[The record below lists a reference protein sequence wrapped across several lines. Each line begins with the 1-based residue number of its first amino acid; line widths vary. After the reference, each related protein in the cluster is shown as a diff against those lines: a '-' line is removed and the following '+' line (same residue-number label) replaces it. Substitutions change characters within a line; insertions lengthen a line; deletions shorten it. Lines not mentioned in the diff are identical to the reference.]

1 MLFRSTFRTYYGP
14 VQKAFNAVGATR
26 EEALAADLIRLVQQ
40 FNRADDGAMVL
51 PSEYLEI
58 VIRTR

>member
-1 MLFRSTFRTYYGP
+1 M
-14 VQKAFNAVGATR
+14 QKAFNAVGATR
-26 EEALAADLIRLVQQ
+26 EEALDADLIRLVQQ
-40 FNRADDGAMVL
+40 FNHAGDGAMVL